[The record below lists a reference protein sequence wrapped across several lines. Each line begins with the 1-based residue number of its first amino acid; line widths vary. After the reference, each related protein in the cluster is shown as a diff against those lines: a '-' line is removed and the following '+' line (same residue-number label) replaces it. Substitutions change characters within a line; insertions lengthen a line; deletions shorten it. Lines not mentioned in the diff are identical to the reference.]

1 MDSAHERDETY
12 IEMKL
17 FWTTLR
23 PGGVL
28 FGDDYGWTQV
38 KHDVDKFVQKN
49 KVKLEL
55 HGGTWHIQ
63 KPA

>member
-1 MDSAHERDETY
+1 
-12 IEMKL
+12 MKL
-17 FWTTLR
+17 FWTVLR

-38 KHDVDKFVQKN
+38 KHDVDKFVRKFN
-49 KVKLEL
+49 VELVL

-63 KPA
+63 KPK